1 METTFTEKVR
11 EQDKISTYNF
21 ILNILYVLRD
31 ILVCERVRS
40 ETGVKELSLSGGS
53 KLLLFKNFLFDIMS
67 LYYLGNQKKYTFL

>member
-1 METTFTEKVR
+1 METTLTEKVR

-40 ETGVKELSLSGGS
+40 ETEVKELSLSGGS